1 MPKSEFWKF
10 DSTNG
15 PDRWIIDTHD
25 ESKKIDSMTS
35 DELIDYIKD
44 FTQSPPTA
52 SDIRNLFESLDHM
65 TLEHGNGLLYYA
77 QDIFILEMQQLFN
90 KLKDRL
96 KQVEKRF
103 DFIHHFDD
111 AKNVNAVINNYG
123 LMAKSMSSTSKK
135 KHFRSRSG
143 RPRPATPASDCTVL
157 YLVRRHM
164 IRKQLEPT
172 KQWKEIRKY
181 RRDLLWFIYRLE
193 VSIERKLN
201 PGAVI
206 PLSLY

>member
-96 KQVEKRF
+96 EKIEKKF

-111 AKNVNAVINNYG
+111 AENVNAVTNNYG
-123 LMAKSMSSTSKK
+123 LMAKSISSTSKK
-135 KHFRSRSG
+135 NFRSRRG
-143 RPRPATPASDCTVL
+143 RPRPATPASDYTVL
-157 YLVRRHM
+157 FLVRRHM
-164 IRKQLEPT
+164 VRKQLEPT
-172 KQWKEIRKY
+172 KQWMEIRKY